1 MVTEQGE
8 LIQKLQSADEDED
21 NEDIDEY
28 VNKMERIISRNLE
41 IFTDMKR
48 RVDRFKKMLKEEEI
62 AAQNASQTF

>member
-8 LIQKLQSADEDED
+8 LIQKLQSADDNDD

-28 VNKMERIISRNLE
+28 VNKMDRIIARNLE

-48 RVDRFKKMLKEEEI
+48 RVDRFKKLLKEEEI

>member
-8 LIQKLQSADEDED
+8 LIQKLQSADDNDD

-28 VNKMERIISRNLE
+28 VNNMDRIIARNLE

-48 RVDRFKKMLKEEEI
+48 RVDRFKKLLKEEEI
-62 AAQNASQTF
+62 AAQNASQTV

>member
-1 MVTEQGE
+1 MQG
-8 LIQKLQSADEDED
+8 ADDNDD

-28 VNKMERIISRNLE
+28 VNKMDRIIARNLE

-48 RVDRFKKMLKEEEI
+48 RVDRFKKLLREEEI

>member
-1 MVTEQGE
+1 M
-8 LIQKLQSADEDED
+8 QSADDNDD

-28 VNKMERIISRNLE
+28 VNKMDRIIARNLE

-48 RVDRFKKMLKEEEI
+48 RVDRFKKLLKEEEI